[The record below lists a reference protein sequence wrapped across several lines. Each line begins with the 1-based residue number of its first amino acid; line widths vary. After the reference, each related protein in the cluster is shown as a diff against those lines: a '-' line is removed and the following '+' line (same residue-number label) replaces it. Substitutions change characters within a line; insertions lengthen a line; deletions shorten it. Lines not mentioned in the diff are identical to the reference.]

1 MRLAIV
7 DDHAVVRDGL
17 RWMLSDHEGIELVGE
32 ASNGI
37 EALDLV
43 ASTEVD
49 IVLLDVSMP
58 DMTGLEVLS
67 ALQGHEAPP
76 SVIMLTMHD
85 QPGYVKRAIELGA
98 SGYLL
103 KSAGHDELMRAL
115 STVAGGGVYIQGEVT
130 GPLLQ
135 DVIGGDTDT
144 EKGPKLRPRE
154 LEVIGLVADGLEN
167 KQIAA
172 ALKLSEATVKSYLKS
187 AFERLGVASRAEAVA
202 VALRTGLID

>member
-1 MRLAIV
+1 
-7 DDHAVVRDGL
+7 
-17 RWMLSDHEGIELVGE
+17 
-32 ASNGI
+32 
-37 EALDLV
+37 
-43 ASTEVD
+43 
-49 IVLLDVSMP
+49 
-58 DMTGLEVLS
+58 MTGLEVLS
-67 ALQGHEAPP
+67 ALQDREAPP
-76 SVIMLTMHD
+76 RVIMLTMHD

-135 DVIGGDTDT
+135 EVIGTEAEE

-167 KQIAA
+167 KQIAT
-172 ALKLSEATVKSYLKS
+172 ALGLSEATVKSYLKS